1 MYQVDVGSVYV
12 HPELV
17 EDVNDLSEVVIPES
31 FDSVL
36 VNGTHYVVRS
46 NQLHHAYTI
55 SFTLIS
61 KN

>member
-12 HPELV
+12 HPELIA
-17 EDVNDLSEVVIPES
+17 DINDLNEVTIPES

-46 NQLHHAYTI
+46 AQLHHAYTI
-55 SFTLIS
+55 SFTLIN